1 MGLPGPELG
10 LQLTGSL
17 LLAATLRGTALVSL
31 ALVAAFFLRRSTGAV
46 RHILWSVTMA
56 GLLAMPVLSGLLP
69 SLPLP
74 LPTVFSAEPERL
86 PVAVS
91 PQLAAPGP
99 AAVEPLAT
107 VRGAASTREPVAR
120 RVPSRSVGASA
131 AIAVV
136 GVWILGAGAVATALM
151 LGLLRAW
158 RTATRAAI
166 VRDPAWR
173 AELEQIRRRLR
184 IRRPVRLVSSHGI
197 STPLTGGIVRPVVL
211 LPEQARHWDAVRR
224 RLVLQHELVHVR
236 RLDALRQLLTRLAV
250 CAYWFHP
257 LVWVASRMAM
267 LAREQACDEEVIA
280 LGNLPSVYARHLL
293 ELSAGARSPGAALA
307 MIERPHLEKRLMAI
321 LELRRR
327 GASTMLGVATSLG
340 MVIAA
345 LSVAAAQPQEAA
357 PLPPLPPPSIP
368 ALVRLPVQVSTLAPL
383 SAPLGAVPPSG
394 LATPIAPPAI
404 ALLPIAPLPIAPPAK
419 PQVPTG
425 GRSCQLEGMH
435 GNFSGTWS
443 TRRDDTGATFV
454 ERFGNDNSDRVIQ
467 KHIGDLRLC
476 MRVHGAVDLGSEGD
490 RIGPV
495 GEGGWLVMESEL
507 DGVVKRL
514 EIASVDGGSEA
525 GWSVDGQEQAFD
537 QHARA
542 WRDQVLGVLADYWE
556 ISQLRGQVSSLRGQ
570 ISSTKGQ
577 VSSMRGQISSARGHV
592 SSLRGRISSHRGR
605 ISSLNVATH
614 ATRDEETQSR
624 LAEEIREAEAVIRE
638 IESEIDEYD
647 VEGRAAEI
655 ERLIEEFDVDSSV
668 DEIEREIEN
677 YDLAAK
683 VAEIERQIEAFDLE
697 SRIAEIEQQIEALDV
712 DGKVRELEQRIEA
725 LDVKRRVEQIQASLE
740 PKLATLRQLVP
751 VS

>member
-173 AELEQIRRRLR
+173 AEREQIRRRLR

-327 GASTMLGVATSLG
+327 GASTMLGVATGLG

-357 PLPPLPPPSIP
+357 PLPPLPPPSHSGARSVARP
-368 ALVRLPVQVSTLAPL
+368 GFDAGALVGAAGRG
-383 SAPLGAVPPSG
+383 SAVRPRDADCPSG
-394 LATPIAPPAI
+394 DRPFADRPSADCPAGEAT
-404 ALLPIAPLPIAPPAK
+404 
-419 PQVPTG
+419 
-425 GRSCQLEGMH
+425 
-435 GNFSGTWS
+435 
-443 TRRDDTGATFV
+443 
-454 ERFGNDNSDRVIQ
+454 
-467 KHIGDLRLC
+467 
-476 MRVHGAVDLGSEGD
+476 
-490 RIGPV
+490 GP
-495 GEGGWLVMESEL
+495 
-507 DGVVKRL
+507 
-514 EIASVDGGSEA
+514 DGGSQLPAGGYARKLQWHVEHQAGRYRRDVRRALWQRQQRSRDPEA
-525 GWSVDGQEQAFD
+525 
-537 QHARA
+537 
-542 WRDQVLGVLADYWE
+542 
-556 ISQLRGQVSSLRGQ
+556 
-570 ISSTKGQ
+570 
-577 VSSMRGQISSARGHV
+577 
-592 SSLRGRISSHRGR
+592 HR
-605 ISSLNVATH
+605 
-614 ATRDEETQSR
+614 
-624 LAEEIREAEAVIRE
+624 
-638 IESEIDEYD
+638 
-647 VEGRAAEI
+647 
-655 ERLIEEFDVDSSV
+655 
-668 DEIEREIEN
+668 
-677 YDLAAK
+677 
-683 VAEIERQIEAFDLE
+683 
-697 SRIAEIEQQIEALDV
+697 
-712 DGKVRELEQRIEA
+712 
-725 LDVKRRVEQIQASLE
+725 
-740 PKLATLRQLVP
+740 
-751 VS
+751 